1 MPVTIRPAKASDEP
15 ALGRMGAALARQ
27 HHGFDPQ
34 RFMVPDDVEAGYR
47 WWLSK
52 EARRPQEAVV
62 LVAELDGDVVGYC
75 YGRLEGVDWNM
86 LLDKHGALHD
96 IWVEDKARGTGTGRL
111 LAEAMVQRL
120 TELGAP
126 RVVLSTAAKN
136 EAARRLFERL
146 GWRATMIEMTRET
159 PPRA

>member
-27 HHGFDPQ
+27 HHGFDAQ
-34 RFMVPDDVEAGYR
+34 RFMVSDDVEAGYR
-47 WWLSK
+47 WWLGK
-52 EARRPQEAVV
+52 EARRPDEAVV

-96 IWVEDKARGTGTGRL
+96 IWVEEKARGTGTGQL

-120 TELGAP
+120 TDMGAP

-136 EAARRLFERL
+136 ESARRLFERL
-146 GWRATMIEMTRET
+146 GWRPTMVELTRET
-159 PPRA
+159 PPRS